1 MSDAIINI
9 NTVFDSDI
17 IISGLLAS
25 YFTDEDILYMQKE
38 FQIHFFTVKESL
50 TLLSVIMVS
59 LLLL

>member
-38 FQIHFFTVKESL
+38 FQIHFL
-50 TLLSVIMVS
+50 Q
-59 LLLL
+59 